1 MAEHLLRPTPGE
13 VSDCDS
19 TVEEWLCVPA
29 PQRAVDRLRIYRD
42 GYPARIADA
51 VTEAYPAIA
60 RLLGEEEF
68 GALAHRYAASV
79 PLTSYNLNDA
89 GAPMAEFLR
98 GDPVASEWPFLPDL
112 AALEWRVALAFH
124 AAERS
129 PLDPRT
135 LAWSMEEWAGAV
147 LHFQPSVAVVSSP
160 WPILV
165 LWAAEEAP
173 DRLKNLDVHRRPNDI
188 IIRRVG
194 LVVRCEPVSPP
205 EALALRLLLEGHCL
219 AETTARLEAVNDDP
233 DAVMAWFSRW
243 ASAGMI
249 AAAVASDQQ

>member
-1 MAEHLLRPTPGE
+1 MAEHLLRPSSGE
-13 VSDCDS
+13 LSDCDS
-19 TVEEWLCVPA
+19 TVEQWLCVPA
-29 PQRAVDRLRIYRD
+29 PQRAADRLRIYHD

-68 GALAHRYAASV
+68 GALARRYAASV

-89 GAPMAEFLR
+89 GAHLAEFLR
-98 GDPVASEWPFLPDL
+98 GDPAASERPFLPHL
-112 AALEWRVALAFH
+112 ATLEWRVALAFH
-124 AAERS
+124 AAELP

-135 LAWSMEEWAGAV
+135 LAWSMDEWAGAV

-160 WPILV
+160 WPILD

-173 DRLKNLDVHRRPNDI
+173 GRLTNPDVHRLPNDI
-188 IIRRVG
+188 IVRRAG
-194 LVVRCEPVSPP
+194 LVVRCESVSPH

-219 AETTARLEAVNDDP
+219 AETTARLETVNEDPEAVI
-233 DAVMAWFSRW
+233 AWFSRW
-243 ASAGMI
+243 AGVGMI